1 MKMKIMQRLQTDEE
15 LKAMRVEWKN
25 KQEKIGETF
34 PLYNM
39 DTYGGIEDYKQQIQ
53 KRLDAVL

>member
-1 MKMKIMQRLQTDEE
+1 MQRLQTDEE

-34 PLYNM
+34 PPYNM